1 MKHYGILKVLI
12 LTAVL
17 GTVSACND
25 HAHEEGNIKEHS
37 HSHEE
42 EE

>member
-1 MKHYGILKVLI
+1 MKNYGILKVLI

-17 GTVSACND
+17 GAVSACND
-25 HAHEEGNIKEHS
+25 HAHEESTIKEHG

-42 EE
+42 VE